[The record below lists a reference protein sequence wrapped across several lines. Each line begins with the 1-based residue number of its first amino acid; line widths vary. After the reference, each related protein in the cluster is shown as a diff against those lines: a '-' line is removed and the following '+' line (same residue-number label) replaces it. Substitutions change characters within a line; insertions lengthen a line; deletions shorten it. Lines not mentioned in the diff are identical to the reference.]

1 MLKRLKNVFTQEKSL
16 HQPEQVDGIAVSKGV
31 AEMTASDW
39 IAAHALFFKAAAGG
53 PAFSLSGLVSGKPW
67 KVDRAAKPRNYI
79 AGQELRGRVDIDA
92 NPQITVVIMNRALK
106 ELLENRAYALYT
118 DSIETEASPALMEE
132 MRWLA
137 SYPEVGWQEPPDSF
151 WARYAVMSDR
161 RSNAIKWLTPD
172 LIELL
177 MAWPQPAPSADVPLM
192 MMLMRG
198 KMHMRMQWGQAD
210 EHLMAHAVK
219 LLLDASQRAAA
230 AFPR

>member
-1 MLKRLKNVFTQEKSL
+1 MLKRLKNVFAPEKST
-16 HQPEQVDGIAVSKGV
+16 HRPEQAGGIAALKGA
-31 AEMTASDW
+31 AEMTTADW

-53 PAFSLSGLVSGKPW
+53 PVFTLGGMLNGKPW

-92 NPQITVVIMNRALK
+92 NPQTTVLVMNRALK

-137 SYPEVGWQEPPDSF
+137 SYPEVGWQDPPDSF

-161 RSNAIKWLTPD
+161 RSNAIKWLSPD

-177 MAWPQPAPSADVPLM
+177 MAWPQPGPSADVPLM

-198 KMHMRMQWGQAD
+198 KMHIRMQWGQAD

-219 LLLDASQRAAA
+219 LLLGASQCAATV
-230 AFPR
+230 FSR